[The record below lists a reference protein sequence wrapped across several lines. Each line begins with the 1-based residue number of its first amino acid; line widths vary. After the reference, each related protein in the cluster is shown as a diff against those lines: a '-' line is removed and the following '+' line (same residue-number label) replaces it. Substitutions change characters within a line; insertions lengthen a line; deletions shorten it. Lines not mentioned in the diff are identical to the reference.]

1 MARSSRTNYQGI
13 TRSQEVKIKSRRVDT
28 RGFWDYVYDNANT
41 PGGTLIN
48 FGVILLVC
56 AIGVWVPFVPE
67 LCFLTAIFVLFR
79 YYRYKNRFWSAPF
92 RVPAYLKYQTERQYI
107 DETTGKPGSGDVYMG
122 YCLETKREVWAS
134 LDDVRTHRLTVGTTG
149 SGKTEEFLAEIFNA
163 LIHDSGV
170 MFVDGKGEKKGS
182 LAGTLKLARLFW
194 RDEDVYQL
202 NYVMGGEDA
211 QLFRNEK
218 RSNTFNPLQN
228 MGSSAMTEIVITLL
242 SDTGADSQWKDFAIA
257 LIQGLIPPLNYLSK
271 KGYLLLNAKT
281 FSEFLPIE
289 KARDL
294 CFHQAFIDHDDRE
307 VKLND
312 IAPDDARFLRDEYLG
327 ALRIYFENLPGW
339 SSAFVPKRPFSWKSP
354 QKGDVEISD
363 KTLEQHGYRVMQV
376 VKPIVDLSFVYGHI
390 YNVPVG
396 EIDFKDVAQN
406 RRILV
411 SLLPALERS
420 TSNMQPLGKMTVA
433 AVKNVLAGGLAGPVS
448 GSWRQVMS
456 SQEVARGPVP
466 FFMLCDEYGYYVVEG
481 FAVAPA
487 QARSLGYS
495 ITFGVQDIDSLM
507 KSNQNEGAAT
517 IENTNIAM
525 VGRMTGGKDS
535 TTFQVATGRAGE
547 AYVQEVEELTHEITA
562 MGASRLGVDRSRM
575 MVRSR
580 LDYQDMAAQK
590 DGDFHMII
598 GTPVFTR
605 KGVEQEVRVVRM
617 KCFYTGT
624 VPQPDAARPLDLA
637 FVTPLSVMDKGKIA
651 AEVKLQKLFQSGNDI
666 GMAAARL
673 MERKTAG
680 SHLKAS
686 IDDEGRGAVQEIME
700 YLASML
706 RRKDRSFKSLS
717 EEAAVSLMLGYY
729 SLVAGVQKAK
739 VYEHCRSLVKKMVV
753 DHTNQGFYR
762 RSLIRVVDC
771 VRRDYRPIDRR
782 RIQSGEWVAEAVD
795 AGVQRVATT
804 VVRRSSRSKYSMS
817 GPKDRSQP
825 SPEDHLAHTHVQAVK
840 AVDRED
846 FILVVPFGK
855 HAFAN
860 RNHVKNFL
868 RYLFSLTQNHPT
880 RNTTINNMVCEWD
893 VTGTLTSSYMNASPQ
908 DLYDGYR
915 KRNFDR
921 ISDPQVFMDD
931 GAYVTF
937 IVEADGKLFSN
948 LVVGRRNGSA
958 EFEFEFLPGSLSD
971 AAEECVGGRDQLEDV
986 FITAAGDSRE
996 ILDFAEADIARRE
1009 IIERK
1014 LHIAVNEV
1022 MGGRVALSV
1031 SHNDQPTHNPHYH
1044 VHRIRMWEEDEVATI
1059 TQEQINERNRTKTPY
1074 DGDRLDEAT
1083 A

>member
-28 RGFWDYVYDNANT
+28 RGFWDHVYDNADT

-48 FGVILLVC
+48 FGVILLIC
-56 AIGVWVPFVPE
+56 AIGVWVPFLPE
-67 LCFLTAIFVLFR
+67 LCFIASLVVLLR
-79 YYRYKNRFWSAPF
+79 YYRYKKRFWSAPF
-92 RVPAYLKYQTERQYI
+92 RVPAYLKYKTKRSYL

-228 MGSSAMTEIVITLL
+228 MGSSAMTEILISLL
-242 SDTGADSQWKDFAIA
+242 SDSSGGDSMWQDRAIS
-257 LIQGLIPPLNYLSK
+257 LLQGLIPPLNYLSK
-271 KGYLLLNAKT
+271 KGYILFNA
-281 FSEFLPIE
+281 EAL
-289 KARDL
+289 ARFFPLHCVEDL
-294 CFHQAFIDHDDRE
+294 FCHQAFIDHDGNRINLSVDRPE
-307 VKLND
+307 E
-312 IAPDDARFLRDEYLG
+312 AAFLKREYLG
-327 ALRIYFENLPGW
+327 ALQTYLENLPGW
-339 SSAFVPKRPFSWKSP
+339 SKGPDRPFIGREEDGKKPKAPEQEQDQSRAKA
-354 QKGDVEISD
+354 
-363 KTLEQHGYRVMQV
+363 LEQHGYLTMQV
-376 VKPIVDLSFVYGHI
+376 VKPIVDLSFNYGHI

-396 EIDFKDVAQN
+396 EIDFKDIAQN

-420 TSNMQPLGKMTVA
+420 TANMQPLGKMTVA
-433 AVKNVLAGGLAGPVS
+433 AVKNVLATGLAGPVA

-547 AYVQEVEELTHEITA
+547 AYVQEIEDLNHE
-562 MGASRLGVDRSRM
+562 MLGTGQMVLRSDKSRM

-717 EEAAVSLMLGYY
+717 EGAAVSLMLGYY

-739 VYEHCRSLVKKMVV
+739 VYEHRRSLVKKMVV
-753 DHTNQGFYR
+753 DHTSQGFYR
-762 RSLIRVVDC
+762 RSLIRVVDG

-782 RIQSGEWVAEAVD
+782 RIQSGEQVAEAVD
-795 AGVQRVATT
+795 AGVQSASSNI
-804 VVRRSSRSKYSMS
+804 VRRKRQEKI
-817 GPKDRSQP
+817 
-825 SPEDHLAHTHVQAVK
+825 AV
-840 AVDRED
+840 
-846 FILVVPFGK
+846 
-855 HAFAN
+855 
-860 RNHVKNFL
+860 
-868 RYLFSLTQNHPT
+868 
-880 RNTTINNMVCEWD
+880 
-893 VTGTLTSSYMNASPQ
+893 
-908 DLYDGYR
+908 
-915 KRNFDR
+915 
-921 ISDPQVFMDD
+921 
-931 GAYVTF
+931 
-937 IVEADGKLFSN
+937 
-948 LVVGRRNGSA
+948 SA
-958 EFEFEFLPGSLSD
+958 E
-971 AAEECVGGRDQLEDV
+971 
-986 FITAAGDSRE
+986 
-996 ILDFAEADIARRE
+996 
-1009 IIERK
+1009 
-1014 LHIAVNEV
+1014 
-1022 MGGRVALSV
+1022 
-1031 SHNDQPTHNPHYH
+1031 
-1044 VHRIRMWEEDEVATI
+1044 
-1059 TQEQINERNRTKTPY
+1059 
-1074 DGDRLDEAT
+1074 
-1083 A
+1083 

>member
-1 MARSSRTNYQGI
+1 MAKSSRTNYQGI
-13 TRSQEVKIKSRRVDT
+13 TRSQEVRVKNRRVDT
-28 RGFWDYVYDNANT
+28 RGFWDRIYDNANT
-41 PGGTLIN
+41 PSGTIAN
-48 FGVILLVC
+48 FGFLLL
-56 AIGVWVPFVPE
+56 ASLIFSPIPFVPE
-67 LCFLTAIFVLFR
+67 LCFLISLAFLLR
-79 YYRYKNRFWSAPF
+79 YYRYKKRFWSAPF
-92 RVPAYLKYQTERQYI
+92 RVPAYLKYKTKRSYL
-107 DETTGKPGSGDVYMG
+107 DETTGKAGSGDVYMG

-228 MGSSAMTEIVITLL
+228 MGSSAMTEILISLL
-242 SDTGADSQWKDFAIA
+242 SDSSGGDSMWQDRAIS
-257 LIQGLIPPLNYLSK
+257 LLQGLIPPLNYLSK
-271 KGYLLLNAKT
+271 KGYILFNA
-281 FSEFLPIE
+281 EAL
-289 KARDL
+289 ARFFPLHCVEDL
-294 CFHQAFIDHDDRE
+294 FCHQAFIDHDGNRINLSVDRPE
-307 VKLND
+307 E
-312 IAPDDARFLRDEYLG
+312 AAFLKREYLG
-327 ALRIYFENLPGW
+327 ALQTYLENLPGW
-339 SSAFVPKRPFSWKSP
+339 SKGPDRPFIGREEDGKKPKAPEQEQDQSRAKA
-354 QKGDVEISD
+354 
-363 KTLEQHGYRVMQV
+363 LEQHGYLTMQV
-376 VKPIVDLSFVYGHI
+376 VKPIVDLSFNYGHI

-396 EIDFKDVAQN
+396 EIDFKDIAQN

-420 TSNMQPLGKMTVA
+420 TANMQPLGKMTVA
-433 AVKNVLAGGLAGPVS
+433 AVKNVLATGLAGPVA

-547 AYVQEVEELTHEITA
+547 AYVQEIEDLNHE
-562 MGASRLGVDRSRM
+562 MLGTGQMVLRSDKSRM

-700 YLASML
+700 YLSSML

-717 EEAAVSLMLGYY
+717 EGAAVSLMLGYY

-739 VYEHCRSLVKKMVV
+739 VYEHRRSLVKKMVV
-753 DHTNQGFYR
+753 DHTSQGFYR
-762 RSLIRVVDC
+762 RSLIRVVDG

-782 RIQSGEWVAEAVD
+782 RIQSGEQVAEAVD
-795 AGVQRVATT
+795 AGVQSASSNI
-804 VVRRSSRSKYSMS
+804 VRRKRQEKI
-817 GPKDRSQP
+817 
-825 SPEDHLAHTHVQAVK
+825 AV
-840 AVDRED
+840 
-846 FILVVPFGK
+846 
-855 HAFAN
+855 
-860 RNHVKNFL
+860 
-868 RYLFSLTQNHPT
+868 
-880 RNTTINNMVCEWD
+880 
-893 VTGTLTSSYMNASPQ
+893 
-908 DLYDGYR
+908 
-915 KRNFDR
+915 
-921 ISDPQVFMDD
+921 
-931 GAYVTF
+931 
-937 IVEADGKLFSN
+937 
-948 LVVGRRNGSA
+948 SA
-958 EFEFEFLPGSLSD
+958 E
-971 AAEECVGGRDQLEDV
+971 
-986 FITAAGDSRE
+986 
-996 ILDFAEADIARRE
+996 
-1009 IIERK
+1009 
-1014 LHIAVNEV
+1014 
-1022 MGGRVALSV
+1022 
-1031 SHNDQPTHNPHYH
+1031 
-1044 VHRIRMWEEDEVATI
+1044 
-1059 TQEQINERNRTKTPY
+1059 
-1074 DGDRLDEAT
+1074 
-1083 A
+1083 

>member
-28 RGFWDYVYDNANT
+28 RGFWDHVYDNADT

-48 FGVILLVC
+48 FGVILLIC
-56 AIGVWVPFVPE
+56 AIGVWVPFLPE
-67 LCFLTAIFVLFR
+67 LCFIASLFVLLR
-79 YYRYKNRFWSAPF
+79 YYRYKKRFWSAPF
-92 RVPAYLKYQTERQYI
+92 RVPAYLKYKTKRSYL

-228 MGSSAMTEIVITLL
+228 MGSSAMTEILISLL
-242 SDTGADSQWKDFAIA
+242 SDSSGGDSMWQDRAIS
-257 LIQGLIPPLNYLSK
+257 LLQGLIPPLNYLSK
-271 KGYLLLNAKT
+271 KGYILFNA
-281 FSEFLPIE
+281 EAL
-289 KARDL
+289 ARFFPLHCVEDL
-294 CFHQAFIDHDDRE
+294 FCHQAFIDHDGNRINLSVDRPE
-307 VKLND
+307 E
-312 IAPDDARFLRDEYLG
+312 AAFLKREYLG
-327 ALRIYFENLPGW
+327 ALQTYLENLPGW
-339 SSAFVPKRPFSWKSP
+339 SKGPDRPFIGREEDGKKPKAPEQEQDQSRAKA
-354 QKGDVEISD
+354 
-363 KTLEQHGYRVMQV
+363 LEQHGYLTMQV
-376 VKPIVDLSFVYGHI
+376 VKPIVDLSFNYGHI

-396 EIDFKDVAQN
+396 EIDFKDIAQN

-420 TSNMQPLGKMTVA
+420 TANMQPLGKMTVA
-433 AVKNVLAGGLAGPVS
+433 AVKNVLATGLAGPVA

-547 AYVQEVEELTHEITA
+547 AYVQEIEDLNHE
-562 MGASRLGVDRSRM
+562 MLGTGQMVLRSDKSRM

-717 EEAAVSLMLGYY
+717 EGAAVSLMLGYY

-739 VYEHCRSLVKKMVV
+739 VYEHRRSLVKKMVV
-753 DHTNQGFYR
+753 DHTSQGFYR
-762 RSLIRVVDC
+762 RSLIRVVDG

-782 RIQSGEWVAEAVD
+782 RIQSGEQVAEAID
-795 AGVQRVATT
+795 AGVQSASSNI
-804 VVRRSSRSKYSMS
+804 VRRKRQEKI
-817 GPKDRSQP
+817 
-825 SPEDHLAHTHVQAVK
+825 AV
-840 AVDRED
+840 
-846 FILVVPFGK
+846 
-855 HAFAN
+855 
-860 RNHVKNFL
+860 
-868 RYLFSLTQNHPT
+868 
-880 RNTTINNMVCEWD
+880 
-893 VTGTLTSSYMNASPQ
+893 
-908 DLYDGYR
+908 
-915 KRNFDR
+915 
-921 ISDPQVFMDD
+921 
-931 GAYVTF
+931 
-937 IVEADGKLFSN
+937 
-948 LVVGRRNGSA
+948 SA
-958 EFEFEFLPGSLSD
+958 E
-971 AAEECVGGRDQLEDV
+971 
-986 FITAAGDSRE
+986 
-996 ILDFAEADIARRE
+996 
-1009 IIERK
+1009 
-1014 LHIAVNEV
+1014 
-1022 MGGRVALSV
+1022 
-1031 SHNDQPTHNPHYH
+1031 
-1044 VHRIRMWEEDEVATI
+1044 
-1059 TQEQINERNRTKTPY
+1059 
-1074 DGDRLDEAT
+1074 
-1083 A
+1083 

>member
-28 RGFWDYVYDNANT
+28 RGFWDHVYDNADT

-48 FGVILLVC
+48 FGVILLIC
-56 AIGVWVPFVPE
+56 AIGVWVPFLPE
-67 LCFLTAIFVLFR
+67 LCFIASLVVLLR
-79 YYRYKNRFWSAPF
+79 YYRYKKRFWSAPF
-92 RVPAYLKYQTERQYI
+92 RVPAYLKYKTKRSYL

-228 MGSSAMTEIVITLL
+228 MGSSAMTEILISLL
-242 SDTGADSQWKDFAIA
+242 SDSSGGDSMWQDRAIS
-257 LIQGLIPPLNYLSK
+257 LLQGLIPPLNYLSK
-271 KGYLLLNAKT
+271 KGYILFNA
-281 FSEFLPIE
+281 EAL
-289 KARDL
+289 ARFFPLHCVEDL
-294 CFHQAFIDHDDRE
+294 FCHQAFIDHDGNRINLSVDRPE
-307 VKLND
+307 E
-312 IAPDDARFLRDEYLG
+312 AAFLKREYLG
-327 ALRIYFENLPGW
+327 ALQTYLENLPGW
-339 SSAFVPKRPFSWKSP
+339 SKGPDRPFIGREEDGKKPKAPEQEQDQSRAKA
-354 QKGDVEISD
+354 
-363 KTLEQHGYRVMQV
+363 LEQHGYLTMQV
-376 VKPIVDLSFVYGHI
+376 VKPIVDLSFNYGHI

-396 EIDFKDVAQN
+396 EIDFKDIAQN

-420 TSNMQPLGKMTVA
+420 TANMQPLGKMTVA
-433 AVKNVLAGGLAGPVS
+433 AVKNVLATGLAGPVA

-547 AYVQEVEELTHEITA
+547 AYVQEIEDLNHE
-562 MGASRLGVDRSRM
+562 MLGTGQMVLRSDKSRM

-700 YLASML
+700 YLSSML

-717 EEAAVSLMLGYY
+717 EGAAVSLMLGYY

-739 VYEHCRSLVKKMVV
+739 VYEHRRSLVKKMVV
-753 DHTNQGFYR
+753 DHTSQGFYR
-762 RSLIRVVDC
+762 RSLIRVVDS

-782 RIQSGEWVAEAVD
+782 RIQSGEQVAEAVD
-795 AGVQRVATT
+795 AGVQSASSNI
-804 VVRRSSRSKYSMS
+804 VRRKRQEKI
-817 GPKDRSQP
+817 
-825 SPEDHLAHTHVQAVK
+825 AV
-840 AVDRED
+840 
-846 FILVVPFGK
+846 
-855 HAFAN
+855 
-860 RNHVKNFL
+860 
-868 RYLFSLTQNHPT
+868 
-880 RNTTINNMVCEWD
+880 
-893 VTGTLTSSYMNASPQ
+893 
-908 DLYDGYR
+908 
-915 KRNFDR
+915 
-921 ISDPQVFMDD
+921 
-931 GAYVTF
+931 
-937 IVEADGKLFSN
+937 
-948 LVVGRRNGSA
+948 SA
-958 EFEFEFLPGSLSD
+958 E
-971 AAEECVGGRDQLEDV
+971 
-986 FITAAGDSRE
+986 
-996 ILDFAEADIARRE
+996 
-1009 IIERK
+1009 
-1014 LHIAVNEV
+1014 
-1022 MGGRVALSV
+1022 
-1031 SHNDQPTHNPHYH
+1031 
-1044 VHRIRMWEEDEVATI
+1044 
-1059 TQEQINERNRTKTPY
+1059 
-1074 DGDRLDEAT
+1074 
-1083 A
+1083 